1 MPSTFFVNFFFAYSK
16 SDSPICLLEAK
27 IKNGN
32 IMSSV
37 FDIIVIGGGHAGC
50 EAAWTTARLGKR
62 TLLVS
67 LKKEHIGRLSC
78 NPAVGGLAKGNL
90 VREID
95 ALGGIMAKIA
105 DRSSIQFRRLNTR
118 KGLAVQ
124 SSRVQVDID
133 IYPLE
138 MQKEILNHPNIT
150 FCEGETAE
158 LKNVDGQ
165 VTGIIMANGQEFDC
179 NKVILTTGTFLSGV
193 LHKGHTKVSG
203 GRVGESAAER
213 LAKNLL
219 DLGLRL
225 GRLKTGTCPRLDS
238 DSIDWSQTEIQEEVM
253 EGRFSFERQDNDL
266 QQIDCHI
273 AYTNEKTHQVIRENL
288 HKSAMYGGQIT
299 GKGPRYC
306 PSIEDKI
313 VRFVD
318 RPRHLLFLEPEGLNT
333 KRVYINGL
341 STSLPEEAQDAMLRT
356 IPGLENVR
364 VIQYGYAVEYDYANP
379 LDLYHSM
386 EHKQIH
392 GLYLAGQINGTSGYE
407 EAAAQGLIAGAS
419 AAFDEPFILGRH
431 EAYIGVLID
440 DLVTRGV
447 GGEPYRMFTSRAEH
461 RLLLRE
467 DNADRRLT
475 EKGHQIGLVDD
486 VAFERFQNKMAEIEQ
501 GKRWCRTTW
510 ISSNK
515 ESKERFQ
522 KIGIHPLKN
531 KSAVEQLLRRPEVD
545 WEMLSD
551 LYVEESV
558 PNYSN
563 EVIEQIVTDIKYAGY
578 LQREESRVAQS
589 KKLAHIKIPKN
600 MDFFLPGISI
610 EVAERLTEA
619 TPPNLASAS
628 RLPGITPAAIDTL
641 VVFLSNNRN

>member
-1 MPSTFFVNFFFAYSK
+1 
-16 SDSPICLLEAK
+16 
-27 IKNGN
+27 
-32 IMSSV
+32 MSNA

-50 EAAWTTARLGKR
+50 EAAWTTARLGKK

-67 LKKEHIGRLSC
+67 LKREHIGRLSC

-133 IYPLE
+133 IYPQE
-138 MQKEILNHPNIT
+138 MQKEILQHPNIV
-150 FCEGETAE
+150 FYEGETAE
-158 LKNVDGQ
+158 IKTTNGH
-165 VTGIIMANGQEFDC
+165 VTGIIMADDQEFEC
-179 NKVILTTGTFLSGV
+179 KKVILTTGTFLSGV

-203 GRVGESAAER
+203 GRVGESAAKR
-213 LAKNLL
+213 LATNLL

-238 DSIDWSQTEIQEEVM
+238 DSIDWRQTEVQEEVM
-253 EGRFSFERQDNDL
+253 EGRFSFEPQENNLRQV
-266 QQIDCHI
+266 DCHI
-273 AYTNEKTHQVIRENL
+273 AYTNERTHQVIRDNL

-318 RPRHLLFLEPEGLNT
+318 KPRHLLFLEPEGLNT
-333 KRVYINGL
+333 KRIYINGL
-341 STSLPEEAQDAMLRT
+341 STSLPEEAQDEMLRT

-379 LDLYHSM
+379 LDLHHSM
-386 EHKQIH
+386 EHKHIH

-475 EKGHQIGLVDD
+475 EKGHRLGLVNDT
-486 VAFERFQNKMAEIEQ
+486 AFERFKIKMQQVEE
-501 GKRWCRTTW
+501 GKLWCRTTW
-510 ISSNK
+510 LSSNK

-522 KIGIHPLKN
+522 NLGIQPLKN
-531 KSAVEQLLRRPEVD
+531 KSSVEQLLRRPEIG
-545 WEMLSD
+545 WSLLKD
-551 LYVEESV
+551 LYVDE
-558 PNYSN
+558 PIPTYSS

-589 KKLAHIKIPKN
+589 KKLAHIKVPGDMN
-600 MDFFLPGISI
+600 FFLPGIST
-610 EVAERLTEA
+610 EVAERLTAA

-641 VVFLSNNRN
+641 VIYLSKSRN

>member
-1 MPSTFFVNFFFAYSK
+1 M
-16 SDSPICLLEAK
+16 SDT
-27 IKNGN
+27 
-32 IMSSV
+32 

-50 EAAWTTARLGKR
+50 EAAWTAARLGKR

-133 IYPLE
+133 VYPRE
-138 MQKEILNHPNIT
+138 MQKEILHHPNII
-150 FCEGETAE
+150 FYEGETAE
-158 LKNVDGQ
+158 LKTSNGN
-165 VTGIIMANGQEFDC
+165 VTGIVMADGEEFDC
-179 NKVILTTGTFLSGV
+179 TKVILTTGTFLSGV
-193 LHKGHTKVSG
+193 LHKGHSKVSG

-213 LAKNLL
+213 LATNLL

-238 DSIDWSQTEIQEEVM
+238 DSIDWSKTEVQEEVM
-253 EGRFSFERQDNDL
+253 EGRFSFEPQENDL
-266 QQIDCHI
+266 KQVDCHI
-273 AYTNEKTHQVIRENL
+273 AYTNESTHQVIRDNL

-341 STSLPEEAQDAMLRT
+341 STSLPEEAQDEMLRT

-364 VIQYGYAVEYDYANP
+364 VLQYGYAVEYDYANP
-379 LDLYHSM
+379 LDLKHSM
-386 EHKQIH
+386 EHKHIK

-475 EKGHQIGLVDD
+475 QKGYELGLVDAT
-486 VAFERFQNKMAEIEQ
+486 AFERFKAKMTDIDS

-510 ISSNK
+510 LSSNK
-515 ESKERFQ
+515 ESKERFEKLGLQ
-522 KIGIHPLKN
+522 PLKN
-531 KSAVEQLLRRPEVD
+531 KSSIEQLLRRPEIQ
-545 WEMLSD
+545 WHMLQD
-551 LYVEESV
+551 LYAEEPMPEFSD
-558 PNYSN
+558 

-589 KKLAHIKIPKN
+589 KKLAHIKIPTDMN
-600 MDFFLPGISI
+600 YFLPGIST
-610 EVAERLTEA
+610 EVAERLTAA

-628 RLPGITPAAIDTL
+628 RLPRITPAAIDTL
-641 VVFLSNNRN
+641 VIHLSKSK

>member
-1 MPSTFFVNFFFAYSK
+1 MTNS
-16 SDSPICLLEAK
+16 
-27 IKNGN
+27 
-32 IMSSV
+32 

-133 IYPLE
+133 VYPLE

-150 FCEGETAE
+150 FFEGETAK
-158 LKNVDGQ
+158 LHTVDGQ
-165 VTGIIMANGQEFDC
+165 VTGLEMTDGTQFTC

-193 LHKGHTKVSG
+193 LHKGHNQVSG
-203 GRVGESAAER
+203 GRVGEAAANS
-213 LAKNLL
+213 LAQNLL

-225 GRLKTGTCPRLDS
+225 GRLKTGTCPRLDT
-238 DSIDWSQTEIQEEVM
+238 DSIDWSKTEVQEEVM
-253 EGRFSFERQDNDL
+253 KGRFSFEPQENNLRQV
-266 QQIDCHI
+266 DCHI
-273 AYTNEKTHQVIRENL
+273 AYTNQETHQVIRDNL

-356 IPGLENVR
+356 ISGLENVR

-379 LDLYHSM
+379 LDLEHSL
-386 EHKQIH
+386 EHKKIR

-419 AAFDEPFILGRH
+419 AAFEKPFILERH

-475 EKGHQIGLVDD
+475 KKGFELGLVDD
-486 VAFERFQNKMAEIEQ
+486 KAHQRFQQKMEQINQ
-501 GKRWCRTTW
+501 GKQWCRNTW
-510 ISSNK
+510 VSSNK
-515 ESKERFQ
+515 ESQHRFLT
-522 KIGIHPLKN
+522 IGLQPPKN
-531 KSAVEQLLRRPEVD
+531 KTSVEQLLRRPEID
-545 WEMLSD
+545 WSTLPR
-551 LYVEESV
+551 LVEETI
-558 PNYSN
+558 PEFPT

-578 LQREESRVAQS
+578 LQREESRVAQTR
-589 KKLAHIKIPKN
+589 KLSHIKIPQGMN
-600 MDFFLPGISI
+600 YFIPGIST
-610 EVAERLTEA
+610 EVAERLTAA

-641 VVFLSNNRN
+641 VIYLSKSK

>member
-1 MPSTFFVNFFFAYSK
+1 
-16 SDSPICLLEAK
+16 
-27 IKNGN
+27 
-32 IMSSV
+32 MSNT

-50 EAAWTTARLGKR
+50 EAAWTTARLSKR

-133 IYPLE
+133 IYPQE
-138 MQKEILNHPNIT
+138 MQKEILHHPNIV
-150 FCEGETAE
+150 FHEGETAE
-158 LKNVDGQ
+158 LKTSNGH
-165 VTGIIMANGQEFDC
+165 VTGIIMADGQEFEC
-179 NKVILTTGTFLSGV
+179 SKVILTTGTFLSGI

-203 GRVGESAAER
+203 GRVGESAAKR
-213 LAKNLL
+213 LATNLL

-238 DSIDWSQTEIQEEVM
+238 ESIDWGKTEVQEEVM
-253 EGRFSFERQDNDL
+253 EGRFSFEPQENSLRQV
-266 QQIDCHI
+266 DCHI
-273 AYTNEKTHQVIRENL
+273 AYTNENTHQVIRDNL

-356 IPGLENVR
+356 IPGLENVH

-386 EHKQIH
+386 EHKHIR

-475 EKGHQIGLVDD
+475 EKGHQLGLVDD
-486 VAFERFQNKMAEIEQ
+486 IAFNRFNAKMRLIEK
-501 GKRWCRTTW
+501 GKQWCRTTW
-510 ISSNK
+510 LSSNK

-522 KIGIHPLKN
+522 NLGLQPLKN
-531 KSAVEQLLRRPEVD
+531 KSSIEQLLRRPEIGWD
-545 WEMLSD
+545 ILKD
-551 LYVEESV
+551 LYIDEPIPS
-558 PNYSN
+558 YSS

-578 LQREESRVAQS
+578 LQREESRVNKS
-589 KKLAHIKIPKN
+589 KKLARIKIPVDMN
-600 MDFFLPGISI
+600 FFLPGISI
-610 EVAERLTEA
+610 EVAERLTAA
-619 TPPNLASAS
+619 TPPTLASAS

-641 VVFLSNNRN
+641 VIYLSKHNN

>member
-1 MPSTFFVNFFFAYSK
+1 MSTS
-16 SDSPICLLEAK
+16 
-27 IKNGN
+27 
-32 IMSSV
+32 
-37 FDIIVIGGGHAGC
+37 FDVIVIGGGHAGC
-50 EAAWTTARLGKR
+50 EAAWTTARLGKS

-67 LKKEHIGRLSC
+67 LKREHIGRLSC

-133 IYPLE
+133 IYPEE
-138 MQKEILNHPNIT
+138 MQKEILNHPNIS
-150 FCEGETAE
+150 FFEGETAR
-158 LKNVDGQ
+158 LSTNNGV
-165 VTGIIMANGQEFDC
+165 VTGIVMTDGTHFDSS
-179 NKVILTTGTFLSGV
+179 KVILTTGTFLSGV
-193 LHKGHTKVSG
+193 LHKGHSQVSG
-203 GRVGESAAER
+203 GRVGEDAANS
-213 LAKNLL
+213 LAQNLL

-225 GRLKTGTCPRLDS
+225 GRLKTGTCPRLDA
-238 DSIDWSQTEIQEEVM
+238 DSIDWSQTEVQEEVM
-253 EGRFSFERQDNDL
+253 EGRFSFEPQPNSL
-266 QQIDCHI
+266 TQVDCHI
-273 AYTNEKTHQVIRENL
+273 AYTNEQTHQVIRDNL
-288 HKSAMYGGQIT
+288 HRSAMYGGQIT

-318 RPRHLLFLEPEGLNT
+318 RPRHLLFLEPEGLST

-341 STSLPEEAQDAMLRT
+341 STSLPEEAQDAMLKT

-379 LDLYHSM
+379 LDLHHSM
-386 EHKQIH
+386 EHKHIH

-475 EKGHQIGLVDD
+475 EKGYQFGLVSEP
-486 VAFERFQNKMAEIEQ
+486 AYKRFQHKMEQIEE
-501 GKRWCRTTW
+501 GKRWCRHTW
-510 ISSNK
+510 VSCNK
-515 ESKERFQ
+515 ESKARFESANLR
-522 KIGIHPLKN
+522 PPKN
-531 KSAVEQLLRRPEVD
+531 KTSVEQLLRRPEID
-545 WEMLSD
+545 WSTLSQ
-551 LYVEESV
+551 LVESV
-558 PNYSN
+558 IPEFNA
-563 EVIEQIVTDIKYAGY
+563 EVLEQIVTDIKYAGY
-578 LQREESRVAQS
+578 LQREESRVAQTR
-589 KKLAHIKIPKN
+589 KLSHIKIPTD
-600 MDFFLPGISI
+600 MDYFLPGIST
-610 EVAERLTEA
+610 EVAERLTAA
-619 TPPNLASAS
+619 TPPNLASAA

-641 VVFLSNNRN
+641 VIHLSKSRK

>member
-1 MPSTFFVNFFFAYSK
+1 M
-16 SDSPICLLEAK
+16 SDT
-27 IKNGN
+27 
-32 IMSSV
+32 

-50 EAAWTTARLGKR
+50 EAAWTAARLGKR

-133 IYPLE
+133 VYPKE
-138 MQKEILNHPNIT
+138 MQKEILHHPNII
-150 FCEGETAE
+150 FYEGETAE
-158 LKNVDGQ
+158 LKTSNGS
-165 VTGIIMANGQEFDC
+165 VTGIVMADGEEFDC
-179 NKVILTTGTFLSGV
+179 TKVILTTGTFLSGV
-193 LHKGHTKVSG
+193 LHKGHSKVSG

-213 LAKNLL
+213 LATNLL

-238 DSIDWSQTEIQEEVM
+238 DSIDWSKTEVQEEVM
-253 EGRFSFERQDNDL
+253 EGRFSFEPQENDL
-266 QQIDCHI
+266 EQVDCHI
-273 AYTNEKTHQVIRENL
+273 AYTNESTHQVIRDNL

-341 STSLPEEAQDAMLRT
+341 STSLPEDAQDEMLRT

-364 VIQYGYAVEYDYANP
+364 VLQYGYAVEYDYANP
-379 LDLYHSM
+379 LDLKHSM
-386 EHKQIH
+386 EHKHIK

-475 EKGHQIGLVDD
+475 QKGYELGLVDD
-486 VAFERFQNKMAEIEQ
+486 AAFERFKAKMTDIDS

-515 ESKERFQ
+515 ESKERFEKLGLQ
-522 KIGIHPLKN
+522 PLKN
-531 KSAVEQLLRRPEVD
+531 KSSIEQLLRRPEIQ
-545 WEMLSD
+545 WHMLQD
-551 LYVEESV
+551 LYAEESM
-558 PNYSN
+558 PEFSD

-589 KKLAHIKIPKN
+589 KKLAHIKIPTDMN
-600 MDFFLPGISI
+600 YFLPGIST
-610 EVAERLTEA
+610 EVAERLTAA

-641 VVFLSNNRN
+641 VIHLSKSK

>member
-1 MPSTFFVNFFFAYSK
+1 
-16 SDSPICLLEAK
+16 
-27 IKNGN
+27 
-32 IMSSV
+32 MSNS
-37 FDIIVIGGGHAGC
+37 FDVIVIGGGHAGC
-50 EAAWTTARLGKR
+50 EAAWTSARLGQH

-78 NPAVGGLAKGNL
+78 NPAVGGLAKGNI

-133 IYPLE
+133 VYPIE
-138 MQKEILNHPNIT
+138 MQKEILHHPNIT
-150 FCEGETAE
+150 FFEGETAQLITE
-158 LKNVDGQ
+158 NGTVSGIQMTDGSQ
-165 VTGIIMANGQEFDC
+165 FNSA
-179 NKVILTTGTFLSGV
+179 KVILTTGTFLSGV
-193 LHKGHTKVSG
+193 LHKGHSQVSG
-203 GRVGESAAER
+203 GRVGENAANS

-238 DSIDWSQTEIQEEVM
+238 DSIDWEQTEVQEEVM
-253 EGRFSFERQDNDL
+253 EGRFSFEPQQNTL
-266 QQIDCHI
+266 QQVDCHI
-273 AYTNEKTHQVIRENL
+273 AYTNEQTHQVIKDNIHL
-288 HKSAMYGGQIT
+288 SAMYGGKIT

-341 STSLPEEAQDAMLRT
+341 STSLPEDVQDAMLRT
-356 IPGLENVR
+356 ITGLENVR
-364 VIQYGYAVEYDYANP
+364 VLQYGYAVEYDYANP
-379 LDLYHSM
+379 LDLKHSL
-386 EHKQIH
+386 EHKNIH

-475 EKGHQIGLVDD
+475 QKGFELGLVNQK
-486 VAFERFQNKMAEIEQ
+486 AFDRFTHKIQHIEE
-501 GKRWCRTTW
+501 GKRWCRNTW
-510 ISSNK
+510 VSSNK
-515 ESKERFQ
+515 ESNERFLSMD
-522 KIGIHPLKN
+522 IRPLKN
-531 KSAVEQLLRRPEVD
+531 KSSVEQLLRRPEINWD
-545 WEMLSD
+545 TLPKLINTPLPSFD
-551 LYVEESV
+551 D
-558 PNYSN
+558 
-563 EVIEQIVTDIKYAGY
+563 EVLEQIVTDIKYAGY
-578 LQREESRVAQS
+578 LQREESRVAQTR
-589 KKLAHIKIPKN
+589 KLSHIKIPSN
-600 MDFFLPGISI
+600 MNFFLPGISI
-610 EVAERLTEA
+610 EVAERLTA
-619 TPPNLASAS
+619 STPPNLASAS

-641 VVFLSNNRN
+641 AIHLSKSNR

>member
-1 MPSTFFVNFFFAYSK
+1 M
-16 SDSPICLLEAK
+16 SDLY
-27 IKNGN
+27 
-32 IMSSV
+32 
-37 FDIIVIGGGHAGC
+37 DIIVIGGGHAGC
-50 EAAWTTARLGKR
+50 EAAWTSARLGKR

-67 LKKEHIGRLSC
+67 LKREHIGRLSC

-133 IYPLE
+133 VYPKE
-138 MQKEILNHPNIT
+138 MQKEILNHPNII
-150 FCEGETAE
+150 FYEGETAE
-158 LKNVDGQ
+158 LKTTNGS
-165 VTGIIMANGQEFDC
+165 VTGIVMADGKEFDC
-179 NKVILTTGTFLSGV
+179 TKVILTTGTFLSGV

-213 LAKNLL
+213 LATNLL

-238 DSIDWSQTEIQEEVM
+238 DSIDWSQTEVQEEVM
-253 EGRFSFERQDNDL
+253 EGRFSFAPQQNDL
-266 QQIDCHI
+266 KQVDCHI
-273 AYTNEKTHQVIRENL
+273 AYTNESTHQVIRDNL

-341 STSLPEEAQDAMLRT
+341 STSLPEAAQDEMLRT

-364 VIQYGYAVEYDYANP
+364 VLQYGYAVEYDYANP
-379 LDLYHSM
+379 LDLHHSM
-386 EHKQIH
+386 EHKHIK

-475 EKGHQIGLVDD
+475 QKGYKLGLVDD
-486 VAFERFQNKMAEIEQ
+486 AAFERFNNKMTAIHT
-501 GKRWCRTTW
+501 GKHWCRTTW
-510 ISSNK
+510 LSSNK
-515 ESKERFQ
+515 ESKERFLKLGLQ
-522 KIGIHPLKN
+522 PLKN
-531 KSAVEQLLRRPEVD
+531 KTSIEQLLRRPQIQ
-545 WEMLSD
+545 WNMLAD
-551 LYVEESV
+551 LYAEGPMPDFTS
-558 PNYSN
+558 

-589 KKLAHIKIPKN
+589 RKLAHIKIPTN
-600 MDFFLPGISI
+600 MDFFLPGIST
-610 EVAERLTEA
+610 EVAERLTAA

-641 VVFLSNNRN
+641 VVHLSKSK

>member
-1 MPSTFFVNFFFAYSK
+1 M
-16 SDSPICLLEAK
+16 SDT
-27 IKNGN
+27 
-32 IMSSV
+32 

-50 EAAWTTARLGKR
+50 EAAWTAARLGKR

-133 IYPLE
+133 VYPKE
-138 MQKEILNHPNIT
+138 MQKEILHHPNII
-150 FCEGETAE
+150 FYEGETAE
-158 LKNVDGQ
+158 LKTSNGHI
-165 VTGIIMANGQEFDC
+165 TGIVMADGEEFDC
-179 NKVILTTGTFLSGV
+179 TKVILTTGTFLSGV
-193 LHKGHTKVSG
+193 LHKGHSKVSG

-213 LAKNLL
+213 LATNLL

-238 DSIDWSQTEIQEEVM
+238 DSIDWSKTEVQEEVM
-253 EGRFSFERQDNDL
+253 EGRFSFEPQENDL
-266 QQIDCHI
+266 EQVDCHI
-273 AYTNEKTHQVIRENL
+273 AYTNESTHQVIRDNL

-341 STSLPEEAQDAMLRT
+341 STSLPEDAQDEMLRT

-364 VIQYGYAVEYDYANP
+364 VLQYGYAVEYDYANP
-379 LDLYHSM
+379 LDLNHSM
-386 EHKQIH
+386 EHKHIK

-407 EAAAQGLIAGAS
+407 EAAAQGLVAGAS

-475 EKGHQIGLVDD
+475 QKGYELGLVDD
-486 VAFERFQNKMAEIEQ
+486 ASFERFKAKMADIEA
-501 GKRWCRTTW
+501 GKLWCRTTW
-510 ISSNK
+510 LSSNK
-515 ESKERFQ
+515 ESKERFEKLGLQ
-522 KIGIHPLKN
+522 PLKN
-531 KSAVEQLLRRPEVD
+531 KSSIEQLLRRPEIQ
-545 WEMLSD
+545 WHMLQD
-551 LYVEESV
+551 LYAERPMPRFSD
-558 PNYSN
+558 

-589 KKLAHIKIPKN
+589 KKLAHIKIPTDMN
-600 MDFFLPGISI
+600 YFLPGIST
-610 EVAERLTEA
+610 EVAERLTAA

-641 VVFLSNNRN
+641 VIHLSKSK